1 VPEICRFFGVVI
13 KMHFDDHAPPHFH
26 ARYGNFTASIAI
38 SRLSLLKGGLP
49 PRVLGF
55 VLEWAM
61 LHRAEL
67 LENWKAARVHGEL
80 KRIQP
85 LK

>member
-1 VPEICRFFGVVI
+1 MPEICRFFGVVI

-26 ARYGNFTASIAI
+26 ARYGNSTASIAI
-38 SRLSLLKGGLP
+38 SRLTLLKGALP

-61 LHRAEL
+61 LRRAEL
-67 LENWKAARVHGEL
+67 LENWEAARKHGVL

-85 LK
+85 LV

>member
-1 VPEICRFFGVVI
+1 
-13 KMHFDDHAPPHFH
+13 
-26 ARYGNFTASIAI
+26 
-38 SRLSLLKGGLP
+38 LLKGALP

-67 LENWKAARVHGEL
+67 LENWEAARKHGVL

-85 LK
+85 LV